1 MKKGEVEI
9 DSNYFANGDNTT
21 GDFSCDNYICYA
33 RPTQAL
39 LQRWLREVHNINVIS
54 YPSAVFNKKYIYL
67 LLSDLELIEEG
78 DIKYDS
84 YEQALEAGLYKALL
98 LI

>member
-1 MKKGEVEI
+1 
-9 DSNYFANGDNTT
+9 
-21 GDFSCDNYICYA
+21 
-33 RPTQAL
+33 
-39 LQRWLREVHNINVIS
+39 
-54 YPSAVFNKKYIYL
+54 L